1 MEDYK
6 NMDIIAKRIKE
17 ERKEFEKFLKP
28 YLKKKKTQAAVAS
41 VNDQLANVYKLVEE
55 QNWKNLSTR
64 ELSDRRSAMLSR
76 ITELDNRIY
85 GEDSVYDDVKD
96 EAKLSILSEALYL
109 LRRSQ
114 NIIYDEIEHRMYA
127 KTNKESIA
135 YDENFDEF

>member
-28 YLKKKKTQAAVAS
+28 YLKKKKTQGEVES
-41 VNDQLANVYKLVEE
+41 VSDQLAVVYELVKE

-64 ELSDRRSAMLSR
+64 ELSDRRSAMLCR

-85 GEDSVYDDVKD
+85 GENSVYDDTKD
-96 EAKLSILSEALYL
+96 NVKLSILAEALYM

-127 KTNKESIA
+127 KAGNVTTA
-135 YDENFDEF
+135 YDEIFDEL